1 MLFKIKNLGKLNCL
15 ILVDNK
21 IIKILQNIVY
31 QTIRNASRCR
41 IEKLLNLDKIII
53 NYYYFDSLK
62 FFWNMTNLCHVIM
75 LRTFGTS

>member
-21 IIKILQNIVY
+21 ILKILQTIVY

-62 FFWNMTNLCHVIM
+62 FF
-75 LRTFGTS
+75 

>member
-21 IIKILQNIVY
+21 ILKILQTIVY

-41 IEKLLNLDKIII
+41 IEKFLNLDKIII

-62 FFWNMTNLCHVIM
+62 FF
-75 LRTFGTS
+75 